1 MSRSSGR
8 RKICVV
14 TGSRAEYGLLRWIMQ
29 EISESRELDLQ
40 VIVTGTH
47 LSQEYGM
54 TIDEIKKDGFT
65 PNYEIDILLSSNTEV
80 AVAKSMGLGVIGFS
94 DALAKLGPDLLLL
107 LGDRFEIF
115 AVASVAVVLGIPI
128 AHIHGGEGSEGAID
142 EVFRHSIS
150 KMSSYH
156 FASTEEYRKR
166 LIQLGEQPNQVFSVG
181 APGLENI
188 DRLRLLNRDEVEHA
202 IQMKLGEKNLL
213 VTYHPETTS
222 PENTRC
228 NFEVLLSALSEL
240 KGVKL
245 IFTKSNADAY
255 GRTINKIIDS
265 YIAKKVDNAV
275 AHASLGQQVYLSA
288 MKYVDGVV
296 GNSSSGIIEAPSLQT
311 GTINIG
317 DRQRGRIRAASVI
330 DCSPNKKS
338 IKGALTNLF
347 SQEYR
352 LKLQRVQNPYHKEH
366 VAQNIVNKL
375 STVSLKNIRD
385 KRFFD
390 IEFEL
395 ER

>member
-1 MSRSSGR
+1 MNRRSGR

-14 TGSRAEYGLLRWIMQ
+14 TGSRSEYGLLRWVMQ
-29 EISESRELDLQ
+29 EISESPKLDLQ
-40 VIVTGTH
+40 IIVTGTH
-47 LSQEYGM
+47 LSQEFGM
-54 TIDEIKKDGFT
+54 TIEEIKKDGFK
-65 PNYEIDILLSSNTEV
+65 PNSKVDMLLSSNTEV

-94 DALAKLGPDLLLL
+94 DALAGLDPDLLLL

-115 AVASVAVVLGIPI
+115 SVASVAVILGIPI

-142 EVFRHSIS
+142 EVFRHAIS

-156 FASTEEYRKR
+156 FASTAEYRKR
-166 LIQLGEQPNQVFSVG
+166 LIQLGEQPNRVFIVG

-188 DRLRLLNRDEVEHA
+188 DRLKLLTRDEVEHA
-202 IQMKLGEKNLL
+202 IDMKLGEKNLL
-213 VTYHPETTS
+213 VTYHPETTF
-222 PENTRC
+222 PENTRF
-228 NFEVLLSALSEL
+228 NFEVLLSALSDL

-245 IFTKSNADAY
+245 IFTKSNADVY
-255 GRTINKIIDS
+255 GKTINKIIDK
-265 YIAKKVDNAV
+265 YIATKGDKAV

-311 GTINIG
+311 GTVNIG

-352 LKLQRVQNPYHKEH
+352 INLQRVQNPYRKDH

-375 STVSLKNIRD
+375 SNVSLKNIRD
-385 KRFFD
+385 KHFFD